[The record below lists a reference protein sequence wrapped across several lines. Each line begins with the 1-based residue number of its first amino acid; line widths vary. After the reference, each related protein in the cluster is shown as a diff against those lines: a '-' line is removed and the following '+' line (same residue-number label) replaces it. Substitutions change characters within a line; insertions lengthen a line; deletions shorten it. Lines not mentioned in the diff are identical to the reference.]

1 MGHGWVPVF
10 GSPCPRLS
18 DTVNNNRI
26 EQWSRSNSPFS
37 RMDWRKTKQAP
48 SFFLFPF
55 VPSPRLLPMG
65 SIHAKYNSG
74 YTSPLAT
81 TFLSFAGILASVL
94 KQRIAINSLFWCHVK
109 KKKKTR
115 SCGCGC
121 EHVCV
126 CGWVL
131 RDYTTSFFSLGIA
144 IPFPPFTRPTEKAL
158 SSPNSVKNDCA
169 VFSGSTKRVA
179 QKISLQHTSSSRHCF
194 CRWFIVQ
201 QREYTAWAR
210 GERGTEDGEGEGK
223 NGVGGGAHIRI
234 DR

>member
-109 KKKKTR
+109 KKKKR
-115 SCGCGC
+115 LGRVGVGVNMFVSVGECF
-121 EHVCV
+121 VIILLLFFPL
-126 CGWVL
+126 VL
-131 RDYTTSFFSLGIA
+131 LFLSLHSLD
-144 IPFPPFTRPTEKAL
+144 PQRRLCHRPTL
-158 SSPNSVKNDCA
+158 SRMTVLYSA
-169 VFSGSTKRVA
+169 A
-179 QKISLQHTSSSRHCF
+179 QQK
-194 CRWFIVQ
+194 
-201 QREYTAWAR
+201 
-210 GERGTEDGEGEGK
+210 G
-223 NGVGGGAHIRI
+223 
-234 DR
+234 